1 MHSLALRIPGRG
13 PAVMS
18 ALHQGPL
25 VTMAARHL
33 GLQPCFDSKPIFDR
47 KLLDLVTFVSA
58 LTLAVNYILTRIT
71 ALKYMRNIFL
81 QCVHFSVVDHIELKD
96 IRFHGRRY
104 LRFLRLFIWVPSYL
118 INRRRDR
125 DRIRHSIFL
134 YNFEYLVAV
143 ERASP
148 LSAFLYDGALL
159 K

>member
-1 MHSLALRIPGRG
+1 
-13 PAVMS
+13 MS
-18 ALHQGPL
+18 SLHQGPL

-47 KLLDLVTFVSA
+47 RLLDLVAFISA
-58 LTLAVNYILTRIT
+58 LTLSIVFILTRIT
-71 ALKYMRNIFL
+71 ALRYIRNIFL

-96 IRFHGRRY
+96 IRFRGRRC
-104 LRFLRLFIWVPSYL
+104 LRFLRLFIWVTSYL

-125 DRIRHSIFL
+125 NRIRHSVFL
-134 YNFEYLVAV
+134 YHFEYLVVV

-148 LSAFLYDGALL
+148 LSTFLYDGALL